1 MPKSQAKAN
10 VIEDARARFEDVLGN
25 VERDWKRLQKD
36 ADKRRKE
43 IETRVEREVKKLR
56 TQIEKTP
63 LAKRAH
69 ELRQKAEKR
78 AERFRS
84 ELRESPAAKR
94 AEELR
99 DQAQARFGEMLG
111 SAGIATASD
120 VEKLERRVAALAR
133 ELKASTKHPK
143 HTQHPASA

>member
-1 MPKSQAKAN
+1 MAKAKAG
-10 VIEDARARFEDVLGN
+10 VIEGARARFEDVIGN

-56 TQIEKTP
+56 SQIEKSP

-69 ELRQKAEKR
+69 QLRERAEAR
-78 AERFRS
+78 AERMRE

-99 DQAQARFGEMLG
+99 EQAQARFGEMLG
-111 SAGIATASD
+111 RAGIATASD
-120 VEKLERRVAALAR
+120 VERLERRVAALAR
-133 ELKASTKHPK
+133 ELKAAKQPK
-143 HTQHPASA
+143 QPAAA

>member
-1 MPKSQAKAN
+1 MAKAQAKAN
-10 VIEDARARFEDVLGN
+10 VIEDARTRIEDVIGN

-43 IETRVEREVKKLR
+43 LETRAMREVKKLR
-56 TQIEKTP
+56 TQLEASP
-63 LAKRAH
+63 LAKRAQ
-69 ELRQKAEKR
+69 ELRGKAEKR
-78 AERFRS
+78 AARFRE

-120 VEKLERRVAALAR
+120 VEKLEKRVAALAR
-133 ELKASTKHPK
+133 EMKAPK
-143 HTQHPASA
+143 RAKRPAAA

>member
-1 MPKSQAKAN
+1 MAKAQAKAN

-43 IETRVEREVKKLR
+43 LETRALREVKKLR
-56 TQIEKTP
+56 SQLEKSP
-63 LAKRAH
+63 LAKRAQ
-69 ELRQKAEKR
+69 ELRGKAEKR
-78 AERFRS
+78 ASQFRE

-94 AEELR
+94 AEQLR

-120 VEKLERRVAALAR
+120 FERLEKRVAALAR
-133 ELKASTKHPK
+133 ELKAAKQAKHP
-143 HTQHPASA
+143 AAA